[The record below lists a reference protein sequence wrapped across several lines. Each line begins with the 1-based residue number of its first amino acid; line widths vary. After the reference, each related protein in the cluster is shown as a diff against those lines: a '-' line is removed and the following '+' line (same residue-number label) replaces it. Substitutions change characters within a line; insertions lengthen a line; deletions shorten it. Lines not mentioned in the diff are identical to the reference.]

1 MNLTDRQKEKLQEF
15 YKSLREMSKSN
26 FPRRG
31 LQRSFEEMIYSV
43 MGENAWTPTHIT
55 KNALCDYV
63 SGKNLKIQRAHGA
76 FEDRMDRYERT
87 LKILEGELLPFEEW
101 WSFFIYHDKTILMT
115 RKEHGSGEKPSIQD
129 LVKIPS
135 SEGMFKTSGFSARI
149 RKSVEVSWMRCMC
162 EKFNLLSNSAAYINH
177 D

>member
-1 MNLTDRQKEKLQEF
+1 MNLTEKQKENLHEF
-15 YKSLREMSKSN
+15 YETLREMSKSD

-43 MGENAWTPTHIT
+43 MGKNAWTPTHIT
-55 KNALCDYV
+55 KAALCDYV

-87 LKILEGELLPFEEW
+87 LKILEGDSLSFDEW
-101 WSFFIYHDKTILMT
+101 WSFFTYHDKTILMT
-115 RKEHGSGEKPSIQD
+115 RKEHGSGNKPSLES
-129 LVKIPS
+129 LVKIPND
-135 SEGMFKTSGFSARI
+135 EGMFETSGFSARI
-149 RKSVEVSWMRCMC
+149 RKKVEVVWMRAMC
-162 EKFNLLSNSAAYINH
+162 EKFNLLSNSGEYINH